1 MQGDDDPYAH
11 VIAGDIL
18 SPGQTEPVI
27 AIITDWARG
36 L

>member
-1 MQGDDDPYAH
+1 MQAGDDPYAH

-18 SPGQTEPVI
+18 SPGQTAPVI
-27 AIITDWARG
+27 ALITAWAEQ